1 MTKKLW
7 FLNPEM
13 GGGGGVA
20 GRQICAL
27 TLGVSTVENLQE
39 KFPALKF
46 HNLQLH
52 LFFSAPLSSEFAL
65 TKYLKICNIK
75 RKLNQILTHAAKTF
89 PRRE

>member
-1 MTKKLW
+1 
-7 FLNPEM
+7 
-13 GGGGGVA
+13 VA
-20 GRQICAL
+20 SGRQICAL
-27 TLGVSTVENLQE
+27 TSGVSTVENSQE

-52 LFFSAPLSSEFAL
+52 LFFSAPLFSEFAL
-65 TKYLKICNIK
+65 TKYFKIRANK